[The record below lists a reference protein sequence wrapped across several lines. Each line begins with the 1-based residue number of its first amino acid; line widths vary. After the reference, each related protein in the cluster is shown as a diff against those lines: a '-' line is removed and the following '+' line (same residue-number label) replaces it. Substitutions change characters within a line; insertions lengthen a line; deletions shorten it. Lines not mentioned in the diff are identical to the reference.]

1 MILHH
6 HDIRFAKWIKQ
17 YGRCEVCDKELSI
30 TQPQLAHRMEKSKM
44 NIEKYGIEIIDH
56 PLNLALVCSLKC
68 NQSVLIGMAKT
79 ALIEEHVCKIKQAI
93 ENT

>member
-6 HDIRFAKWIKQ
+6 DDIKFAKWVAQK
-17 YGRCEVCDKELSI
+17 GLCEVCNEPLASGR
-30 TQPQLAHRMEKSKM
+30 PQLAHRMEKSKM
-44 NIEKYGIEIIDH
+44 NVKKYGPEIIDH
-56 PLNLALVCSLKC
+56 ALNLSLVCSNHC
-68 NQSVLIGMAKT
+68 NQSVLIGKAKT